1 MNGAQAIDGQGF
13 GWGFRVSMGMRT
25 GFTLVEL
32 LVVIAIIA
40 LLVSIL
46 LPSLAGG
53 RTAARSVV
61 CQSNN
66 RQLGIAVQSYVNDD
80 KKERF
85 PAIRR
90 HSLPPSNPELPGNL
104 LYQVGA
110 VGMLQPHLGGESDP
124 DFGADFAAQS
134 AHDNT
139 TPVRQQQAFDCPAA
153 VGLASTRNPSNIQYL
168 VQGGGRVFVTP
179 PSSMMGDPIVRWSEY
194 WFNDSA
200 RVVGANGRVAS
211 GVSGMPVRQI
221 RNYNW
226 VVVATDALDEFPR
239 HIAKRAGAEQQGTTL
254 GARASGANNFLWGD
268 GHVSTL
274 TFREYYLSPDRF
286 GAPAPFYN
294 FGHVAP

>member
-1 MNGAQAIDGQGF
+1 
-13 GWGFRVSMGMRT
+13 MRSRHSRSNRFAA
-25 GFTLVEL
+25 FTLVEL

-66 RQLGIAVQSYVNDD
+66 RQLGIAVQSYINDD

-85 PAIRR
+85 PMVRR
-90 HSLPPSNPELPGNL
+90 WSSAPPASDPEASGDI
-104 LYQVGA
+104 LYQVGM
-110 VGMLQPHLGGESDP
+110 VGLLQPHLGGDSDP
-124 DFGADFAAQS
+124 DFG
-134 AHDNT
+134 HNT
-139 TPVRQQQAFDCPAA
+139 TALIAHQGQNPVKQQEAFGCPAA
-153 VGLASTRNPSNIQYL
+153 VGLASTRAPSNVNYL
-168 VQGGGRVFVTP
+168 GGRIFATP
-179 PSSMMGDPIVRWSEY
+179 FPEVLTGAPIVRWSEY
-194 WFNDSA
+194 WFNDSPRIRNPA
-200 RVVGANGRVAS
+200 TGRMIS

-221 RNYNW
+221 RNFNW
-226 VVVATDALDEFPR
+226 TVVATDALDEFPR
-239 HIAKRAGAEQQGTTL
+239 HVAKRAGAEQQGSTL

-286 GAPAPFYN
+286 GASAPFYN
-294 FGHVAP
+294 FGHTAP